1 LREIKNV
8 HGYGNYII
16 PIESYDKNKV
26 AFLIYFMN
34 LNAYSKI
41 KAVVYYDWF
50 RTSQINWYQENS
62 SKWTKKNGGQPIP
75 SLAFFHIPLV
85 EFTEAWDKGDK
96 EPIGVKNEDV
106 CSARLN
112 SGMFAAMVQQ
122 RDIMGTF
129 VGHDHD
135 NDYLASLYNIAL
147 AYGRFSGG
155 HTYGKLENGARVIV
169 LKEGERQFTTWLR
182 LRGGQKINEVSF
194 KSGEVGA

>member
-1 LREIKNV
+1 
-8 HGYGNYII
+8 
-16 PIESYDKNKV
+16 
-26 AFLIYFMN
+26 MN

-135 NDYLASLYNIAL
+135 NDYLAS
-147 AYGRFSGG
+147 
-155 HTYGKLENGARVIV
+155 
-169 LKEGERQFTTWLR
+169 
-182 LRGGQKINEVSF
+182 
-194 KSGEVGA
+194 